1 MAFKLI
7 SAEEL
12 FYQPLDPAK
21 AEMIIEDMIPQGL
34 TLIAGAPKSGKSWMM
49 LDMCLAVSSGR
60 SFLGRKTLHCEVAY
74 FPLEDQEERAKKRML
89 DLGEAPTP
97 NLHICTE
104 RKDLE
109 HGFLKELQETL
120 QEHPGIRMVVID
132 TLQKIR
138 DDGSGTSTANQ
149 YSKDDAEVS
158 KLKSFADNHGIA
170 IVCVHHLRKMP
181 DIPFRITTGHVQRV
195 ITALL

>member
-12 FYQPLDPAK
+12 FYQPLDPAR

-74 FPLEDQEERAKKRML
+74 FPLEDQMPAAPENGKLERHL
-89 DLGEAPTP
+89 TS
-97 NLHICTE
+97 
-104 RKDLE
+104 
-109 HGFLKELQETL
+109 
-120 QEHPGIRMVVID
+120 
-132 TLQKIR
+132 
-138 DDGSGTSTANQ
+138 DDEYLAGW
-149 YSKDDAEVS
+149 
-158 KLKSFADNHGIA
+158 
-170 IVCVHHLRKMP
+170 M
-181 DIPFRITTGHVQRV
+181 
-195 ITALL
+195 

>member
-60 SFLGRKTLHCEVAY
+60 SFLGRKTLRCEVAY
-74 FPLEDQEERAKKRML
+74 FPLEDQEERVKKRML
-89 DLGEAPTP
+89 DLGEAVDEKEMQP
-97 NLHICTE
+97 NMLNAKISKFYYTVFYTAGITMTQKRTVSE
-104 RKDLE
+104 RLMTLTYQPE
-109 HGFLKELQETL
+109 PENNAPVEEPQETWDESVAKAKQIL
-120 QEHPGIRMVVID
+120 AKGGDR
-132 TLQKIR
+132 T
-138 DDGSGTSTANQ
+138 
-149 YSKDDAEVS
+149 
-158 KLKSFADNHGIA
+158 
-170 IVCVHHLRKMP
+170 
-181 DIPFRITTGHVQRV
+181 
-195 ITALL
+195 

>member
-109 HGFLKELQETL
+109 HGFLKEL
-120 QEHPGIRMVVID
+120 
-132 TLQKIR
+132 
-138 DDGSGTSTANQ
+138 
-149 YSKDDAEVS
+149 
-158 KLKSFADNHGIA
+158 
-170 IVCVHHLRKMP
+170 
-181 DIPFRITTGHVQRV
+181 
-195 ITALL
+195 